1 MLYQIKVT
9 LFTVQIE
16 TNKRKDFTRQYL
28 VESLP
33 GVNDPD
39 TFNQLSALS
48 SDEII
53 RMTDVLEDSVFDN
66 YEVYSASIDSMQLL
80 QDIDT
85 FNVPSNSNDLS
96 IYKVTYTVSNTVM
109 DKNGNMKTRT
119 KKPKF
124 FVTADSI
131 ESFMKTD
138 IQDQFKSDKDFS
150 EFETVK
156 LSSITETSITKMLK
170 L

>member
-96 IYKVTYTVSNTVM
+96 IYKVVYTVSNTVM
-109 DKNGNMKTRT
+109 DKNGNMKIKT

-150 EFETVK
+150 QFETVK
-156 LSSITETSITKMLK
+156 LSAITETSITKLLK